1 MEFEVTAIRKRPKSL
16 AEMVGQDFVAATLAN
31 ALNNAQTAHA
41 YLFSGPRGTGKTSTA
56 RILARSLNCENGP
69 TAQPCGTCSACA
81 EIAAGSA
88 PDVIEIDGASHT
100 SVNDVREIKDEVLY
114 PPQGS
119 LKKIYIIDEV
129 HMLSNSAF
137 NALLKTIEEPP
148 PYIVFVFATTEVHKV
163 PATIRSRCQHF
174 RFQLFPPELIREKL
188 AEAAG
193 EIKREFETDA
203 LQWIAREAA
212 GSMRDAYTL
221 FDQVASF
228 SDKKVTLEGIRE
240 TMGLVGLEKTAEF
253 LDACSAGNRKGALEL
268 LDEILTAGTAVD
280 QILLELADCLRNLVL
295 ISYGVDKESI
305 LGMSPGRFPE
315 GPRRTWDT
323 HRLESAAE
331 DACTLYR
338 DIRYSLNP
346 RYELELFAGR
356 LCSLTE
362 KLEAADV
369 LQRINDLRRSLA
381 GENIKKKTPEAQ
393 SLQRFT
399 ATAAAAPPPGQSST
413 APPAPTAA
421 SQSPTPAPVTVPAA
435 APPAAPPTA
444 HAHPPMP
451 EPAPHAAVPPPAPS
465 HAHGPPPGTAPAAA
479 PEPVPAPAPDYAHA
493 PAAEPADI
501 PVHAPDDAY
510 APMSEPLHTPAPE
523 PNHPYTPTSEPA
535 HAHTPTPEAQP
546 APEPAPAPAP
556 ALPPE
561 EHRQLLIAQ
570 VRRTNI
576 ALAAALEKAA
586 HWNWQPE
593 TGSLSVAFG
602 TPYETDLVKN
612 QSEAVRRA
620 ALAAGLPP
628 LKLETR
634 TEKRTQQHN
643 SPGPGSRAELVRQ
656 VFRGQVI
663 KG

>member
-31 ALNNAQTAHA
+31 ALNTAQTAHA

-56 RILARSLNCENGP
+56 RILAKSLNCENGP
-69 TAQPCGTCSACA
+69 TARPCGTCPACA
-81 EIAAGSA
+81 EIAAGAA

-174 RFQLFPPELIREKL
+174 RFQLFSPQLIREKL

-193 EIKREFETDA
+193 EIGREFENDA

-228 SDKKVTLEGIRE
+228 SDERVTLEGIRE
-240 TMGLVGLEKTAEF
+240 TMGLVGLETTSEF
-253 LDACSAGNRKGALEL
+253 LDACSAGNSKRALEL
-268 LDEILTAGTAVD
+268 LDEILVSGTAVD
-280 QILLELADCLRNLVL
+280 QILLELGDCLRNLVL
-295 ISYGVDKESI
+295 MSYGIDKESI
-305 LGMSPGRFPE
+305 LGLSVERFPE
-315 GPRRTWDT
+315 GPRRAWDR
-323 HRLESAAE
+323 HRLECAAE
-331 DACTLYR
+331 DAFTLYR

-362 KLEAADV
+362 RLEASDV
-369 LQRINDLRRSLA
+369 LKRIRELRRDLA
-381 GENIKKKTPEAQ
+381 GGEGESDEDVKKKTSE
-393 SLQRFT
+393 T
-399 ATAAAAPPPGQSST
+399 AGLREFVAAASSGNAAAAGD
-413 APPAPTAA
+413 
-421 SQSPTPAPVTVPAA
+421 AA
-435 APPAAPPTA
+435 AVN
-444 HAHPPMP
+444 P
-451 EPAPHAAVPPPAPS
+451 ESAPS
-465 HAHGPPPGTAPAAA
+465 AGHESRPRPAG
-479 PEPVPAPAPDYAHA
+479 
-493 PAAEPADI
+493 
-501 PVHAPDDAY
+501 
-510 APMSEPLHTPAPE
+510 
-523 PNHPYTPTSEPA
+523 
-535 HAHTPTPEAQP
+535 
-546 APEPAPAPAP
+546 
-556 ALPPE
+556 PE
-561 EHRQLLIAQ
+561 EKKTLLIAQ
-570 VRRTNI
+570 VRKTNI
-576 ALAAALEKAA
+576 ALAAALEKAS
-586 HWNWQPE
+586 HWNWQGD
-593 TGSLSVAFG
+593 TLSMAFG

-612 QSEAVRRA
+612 ESEAIRRA
-620 ALAAGLPP
+620 ALAGGLPSFR
-628 LKLETR
+628 LDAR
-634 TEKRTQQHN
+634 TEKQADEHGG
-643 SPGPGSRAELVRQ
+643 GPGARAELVRQ

-663 KG
+663 SKNKG

>member
-16 AEMVGQDFVAATLAN
+16 AEMVGQDFVATTLAN

-56 RILARSLNCENGP
+56 RILAKSLNCENGP
-69 TAQPCGTCSACA
+69 TARPCGTCPACA

-193 EIKREFETDA
+193 EIGREFENDA

-228 SDKKVTLEGIRE
+228 SDERVTLEGIRE
-240 TMGLVGLEKTAEF
+240 TMGLVGLEKTSEF
-253 LDACSAGNRKGALEL
+253 LEACSAGNRKMALQL

-315 GPRRTWDT
+315 GPRRAWDT
-323 HRLESAAE
+323 LRLESAAE

-346 RYELELFAGR
+346 RCELELFAGR

-369 LQRINDLRRSLA
+369 LERIHDLRRSLA
-381 GENIKKKTPEAQ
+381 GENIKKKPSDAG
-393 SLQRFT
+393 
-399 ATAAAAPPPGQSST
+399 AAPSPDQSST
-413 APPAPTAA
+413 ANLAPTTAHQSPIPGPAHAQMPAANPATNPAELAAAQSGELPSGASWDPAASESSGTPPAQRPASGAA
-421 SQSPTPAPVTVPAA
+421 QPAPVT
-435 APPAAPPTA
+435 
-444 HAHPPMP
+444 
-451 EPAPHAAVPPPAPS
+451 
-465 HAHGPPPGTAPAAA
+465 APAASPPA
-479 PEPVPAPAPDYAHA
+479 SQAHAATSEPAHIPVP
-493 PAAEPADI
+493 
-501 PVHAPDDAY
+501 APDDAY
-510 APMSEPLHTPAPE
+510 VPMPGPSHTPEPEPE
-523 PNHPYTPTSEPA
+523 PNHPYTPTPE
-535 HAHTPTPEAQP
+535 PTP
-546 APEPAPAPAP
+546 AP
-556 ALPPE
+556 PPE
-561 EHRQLLIAQ
+561 EHQRLLISQ
-570 VRRTNI
+570 VRKTNI

-586 HWNWQPE
+586 HWNWRPE
-593 TGSLSVAFG
+593 TGTLSVAFG

-620 ALAAGLPP
+620 ALAAGLPA

-634 TEKRTQQHN
+634 TETRTRERNNH
-643 SPGPGSRAELVRQ
+643 GPGTRAELVRQ

>member
-31 ALNNAQTAHA
+31 ALNTAQTAHA

-56 RILARSLNCENGP
+56 RILAKSLNCENGP
-69 TAQPCGTCSACA
+69 TARPCGTCPACA

-174 RFQLFPPELIREKL
+174 RFQLFSPQLIREKL

-193 EIKREFETDA
+193 EIGREFENDA
-203 LQWIAREAA
+203 LQWIAKEAA

-228 SDKKVTLEGIRE
+228 SDERVTLEGIRE
-240 TMGLVGLEKTAEF
+240 TMGLVGLETTSEF
-253 LDACSAGNRKGALEL
+253 LDACSAGNSKRALEL
-268 LDEILTAGTAVD
+268 LDEILVSGTAVD
-280 QILLELADCLRNLVL
+280 QILLELGDCLRNLVL
-295 ISYGVDKESI
+295 MSYGIDKESI
-305 LGMSPGRFPE
+305 LGLSVERFPE
-315 GPRRTWDT
+315 GPRRAWDT
-323 HRLESAAE
+323 HRLECAAE
-331 DACTLYR
+331 DAFTLYR

-362 KLEAADV
+362 RLEASDV
-369 LQRINDLRRSLA
+369 LKRIRELRRDLA
-381 GENIKKKTPEAQ
+381 GGEGESDEDVKKKTSE
-393 SLQRFT
+393 T
-399 ATAAAAPPPGQSST
+399 AGLREFVAAASAGNAAAAPMSASEAGHESRPR
-413 APPAPTAA
+413 PA
-421 SQSPTPAPVTVPAA
+421 
-435 APPAAPPTA
+435 
-444 HAHPPMP
+444 
-451 EPAPHAAVPPPAPS
+451 
-465 HAHGPPPGTAPAAA
+465 G
-479 PEPVPAPAPDYAHA
+479 
-493 PAAEPADI
+493 
-501 PVHAPDDAY
+501 
-510 APMSEPLHTPAPE
+510 
-523 PNHPYTPTSEPA
+523 
-535 HAHTPTPEAQP
+535 
-546 APEPAPAPAP
+546 
-556 ALPPE
+556 PE
-561 EHRQLLIAQ
+561 EKKTLLIAQ
-570 VRRTNI
+570 VRKTNI
-576 ALAAALEKAA
+576 ALAAALEKAS
-586 HWNWQPE
+586 HWNWQGD
-593 TGSLSVAFG
+593 TLSMAFG

-612 QSEAVRRA
+612 ESEAIRRA
-620 ALAAGLPP
+620 ALAGGLPSFR
-628 LKLETR
+628 LDAR
-634 TEKRTQQHN
+634 TEKRADEHGG
-643 SPGPGSRAELVRQ
+643 GPGARAELVRQ

-663 KG
+663 SKNKG

>member
-56 RILARSLNCENGP
+56 RILAKSLNCENGP
-69 TAQPCGTCSACA
+69 TAQPCGTCPACA
-81 EIAAGSA
+81 EIAAGAA

-193 EIKREFETDA
+193 EIGREFENDA
-203 LQWIAREAA
+203 LQWIAKEAA

-221 FDQVASF
+221 FDQMASF
-228 SDKKVTLEGIRE
+228 SDERVTLEGIRE
-240 TMGLVGLEKTAEF
+240 TMGLVGLEKTSEF
-253 LDACSAGNRKGALEL
+253 LEACSAGNRKMALEL

-315 GPRRTWDT
+315 GPKRAWDT
-323 HRLESAAE
+323 LRLESAAE

-346 RYELELFAGR
+346 RCELELFAGR

-369 LQRINDLRRSLA
+369 LERIHDLRRSLA
-381 GENIKKKTPEAQ
+381 GENIKKKTSDAG
-393 SLQRFT
+393 
-399 ATAAAAPPPGQSST
+399 AAPSPDQSST
-413 APPAPTAA
+413 ANLAAPTAA
-421 SQSPTPAPVTVPAA
+421 HQSPIPGPAHAQMPGANPAELAAAQRGELPSGASWDPAA
-435 APPAAPPTA
+435 SESPGTPPAQR
-444 HAHPPMP
+444 
-451 EPAPHAAVPPPAPS
+451 PAS
-465 HAHGPPPGTAPAAA
+465 GTAQPA
-479 PEPVPAPAPDYAHA
+479 
-493 PAAEPADI
+493 
-501 PVHAPDDAY
+501 
-510 APMSEPLHTPAPE
+510 
-523 PNHPYTPTSEPA
+523 PNHPYTPTAEP
-535 HAHTPTPEAQP
+535 TL
-546 APEPAPAPAP
+546 AP
-556 ALPPE
+556 PPE
-561 EHRQLLIAQ
+561 EHRRRLIPQ
-570 VRRTNI
+570 VRKTNI

-586 HWNWQPE
+586 HWNWRPE
-593 TGSLSVAFG
+593 TGTLSVAFG
-602 TPYETDLVKN
+602 TPYETDLVKS
-612 QSEAVRRA
+612 QSETVRRA

-634 TEKRTQQHN
+634 TETRTRERNNH
-643 SPGPGSRAELVRQ
+643 SPGTRAELVRQ

>member
-31 ALNNAQTAHA
+31 ALNTAQTAHA

-56 RILARSLNCENGP
+56 RILAKSLNCENGP
-69 TAQPCGTCSACA
+69 TARPCGTCPACA

-174 RFQLFPPELIREKL
+174 RFQLFSPGLIREKL

-193 EIKREFETDA
+193 EIGREFENDA
-203 LQWIAREAA
+203 LQWIAKEAA

-228 SDKKVTLEGIRE
+228 SDERVTLEGIRE
-240 TMGLVGLEKTAEF
+240 TMGLVGLETTSEF
-253 LDACSAGNRKGALEL
+253 LDACSAGNSKRALEL
-268 LDEILTAGTAVD
+268 LDEILVSGTAVD
-280 QILLELADCLRNLVL
+280 QILLELGDCLRNLVL
-295 ISYGVDKESI
+295 MSYGIDKESI
-305 LGMSPGRFPE
+305 LGLSVERFPE
-315 GPRRTWDT
+315 GPRRAWDT
-323 HRLESAAE
+323 HRLECAAE
-331 DACTLYR
+331 DAFTLYR

-362 KLEAADV
+362 RLEASDV
-369 LQRINDLRRSLA
+369 LKRIRELRRDLA
-381 GENIKKKTPEAQ
+381 GGEGESDEDVKKKTSE
-393 SLQRFT
+393 T
-399 ATAAAAPPPGQSST
+399 AGLREFIE
-413 APPAPTAA
+413 AA
-421 SQSPTPAPVTVPAA
+421 SAGNAAGAP
-435 APPAAPPTA
+435 
-444 HAHPPMP
+444 M
-451 EPAPHAAVPPPAPS
+451 S
-465 HAHGPPPGTAPAAA
+465 APAAGHESR
-479 PEPVPAPAPDYAHA
+479 PRPAG
-493 PAAEPADI
+493 AE
-501 PVHAPDDAY
+501 
-510 APMSEPLHTPAPE
+510 EKKT
-523 PNHPYTPTSEPA
+523 
-535 HAHTPTPEAQP
+535 
-546 APEPAPAPAP
+546 
-556 ALPPE
+556 
-561 EHRQLLIAQ
+561 LLIAQ
-570 VRRTNI
+570 VRKTNI
-576 ALAAALEKAA
+576 ALAAALEKAS
-586 HWNWQPE
+586 HWNWQGD
-593 TGSLSVAFG
+593 TLSMAFG

-612 QSEAVRRA
+612 ESEAIRRA
-620 ALAAGLPP
+620 ALAAGLPSFR
-628 LKLETR
+628 LDAR
-634 TEKRTQQHN
+634 TEKRADEHGG
-643 SPGPGSRAELVRQ
+643 GPGARAELVRQ

-663 KG
+663 SKNEG

>member
-31 ALNNAQTAHA
+31 ALNTAQTAHA

-56 RILARSLNCENGP
+56 RILAKSLNCENGP
-69 TAQPCGTCSACA
+69 TARPCGTCPACA

-174 RFQLFPPELIREKL
+174 RFQLFSPQLIREKL

-193 EIKREFETDA
+193 EIGREFENDA
-203 LQWIAREAA
+203 LQWIAKEAA

-228 SDKKVTLEGIRE
+228 SDERVTLEGIRE
-240 TMGLVGLEKTAEF
+240 TMGLVGLETTSEF
-253 LDACSAGNRKGALEL
+253 LDACSAGNSKRALEL
-268 LDEILTAGTAVD
+268 LDEILVSGTAVD
-280 QILLELADCLRNLVL
+280 QILLELGDCLRNLVL
-295 ISYGVDKESI
+295 MSYGIDKESI
-305 LGMSPGRFPE
+305 LGLSVERFPE
-315 GPRRTWDT
+315 GPRRAWDR
-323 HRLESAAE
+323 HRLECAAE
-331 DACTLYR
+331 DAFTLYR

-362 KLEAADV
+362 RLEASDV
-369 LQRINDLRRSLA
+369 LKRIRELRRDLA
-381 GENIKKKTPEAQ
+381 GGEGESDEDVKKKTSE
-393 SLQRFT
+393 T
-399 ATAAAAPPPGQSST
+399 AGLREFVAAASAGNAAARNVGGAGEGWTSPGSTESAGSAGSADAKKPSAGPSAEAPPP
-413 APPAPTAA
+413 
-421 SQSPTPAPVTVPAA
+421 
-435 APPAAPPTA
+435 
-444 HAHPPMP
+444 
-451 EPAPHAAVPPPAPS
+451 
-465 HAHGPPPGTAPAAA
+465 
-479 PEPVPAPAPDYAHA
+479 PVPAPAAGDAAAVTPVSA
-493 PAAEPADI
+493 PAAGHESRPRPAG
-501 PVHAPDDAY
+501 
-510 APMSEPLHTPAPE
+510 
-523 PNHPYTPTSEPA
+523 
-535 HAHTPTPEAQP
+535 
-546 APEPAPAPAP
+546 
-556 ALPPE
+556 PE
-561 EHRQLLIAQ
+561 EKKTLLIAQ
-570 VRRTNI
+570 VRKTNI
-576 ALAAALEKAA
+576 ALAAALEKAS
-586 HWNWQPE
+586 HWNWQGD
-593 TGSLSVAFG
+593 TLSMAFG

-612 QSEAVRRA
+612 ESEAIRRA
-620 ALAAGLPP
+620 ALAAGLPSFR
-628 LKLETR
+628 LDAR
-634 TEKRTQQHN
+634 TEKRADEHGG
-643 SPGPGSRAELVRQ
+643 GPGARAELVRQ

-663 KG
+663 SKNKG

>member
-56 RILARSLNCENGP
+56 RILAKSLNCENGP
-69 TAQPCGTCSACA
+69 KAQPCGTCPACA

-174 RFQLFPPELIREKL
+174 RFQLFSPQLIREKL

-193 EIKREFETDA
+193 EIGREFENDA
-203 LQWIAREAA
+203 LQWIAKEAA

-228 SDKKVTLEGIRE
+228 SDERVTLEGIRE
-240 TMGLVGLEKTAEF
+240 TMGLVGLEKTSEF
-253 LDACSAGNRKGALEL
+253 LEACSAGNRKMALEL

-315 GPRRTWDT
+315 GPKRAWDT
-323 HRLESAAE
+323 LRLESAAE

-346 RYELELFAGR
+346 RCELELFAGR

-369 LQRINDLRRSLA
+369 LERIHDLRRSLA
-381 GENIKKKTPEAQ
+381 GENIKKKTSDAG
-393 SLQRFT
+393 
-399 ATAAAAPPPGQSST
+399 AAPSRDQSST
-413 APPAPTAA
+413 ANLAPTAA
-421 SQSPTPAPVTVPAA
+421 HQSPIPEPAHAQIPAASPAELAAAQRGELPSEASWDPAISESPGTPPAQRPASGTAQPAPVT
-435 APPAAPPTA
+435 APT
-444 HAHPPMP
+444 
-451 EPAPHAAVPPPAPS
+451 
-465 HAHGPPPGTAPAAA
+465 
-479 PEPVPAPAPDYAHA
+479 
-493 PAAEPADI
+493 
-501 PVHAPDDAY
+501 
-510 APMSEPLHTPAPE
+510 
-523 PNHPYTPTSEPA
+523 PNHP
-535 HAHTPTPEAQP
+535 HTPTAEPTL
-546 APEPAPAPAP
+546 AP
-556 ALPPE
+556 PPE
-561 EHRQLLIAQ
+561 EHRRRLIPQ
-570 VRRTNI
+570 VRKTNI

-586 HWNWQPE
+586 HWNWRPE
-593 TGSLSVAFG
+593 TGTLSVAFG
-602 TPYETDLVKN
+602 TPYETDLVKS
-612 QSEAVRRA
+612 QSETVRRA

-634 TEKRTQQHN
+634 TETRTRERNNH
-643 SPGPGSRAELVRQ
+643 GPGTRAELVRQ